1 MSKTRVLY
9 FLVILLLLD
18 GCTKDDEFYNLTN
31 PPASI
36 NYSAEV
42 IVDWY
47 DLIKTL
53 TQETPGF
60 TPPVAARAFGYTG
73 IALYEGIVIGLPN
86 KKSLSGQLNELQLN
100 VQTEDLNMYHWPT
113 VANAVLNQTTLY
125 YYSNTSTERMQAI
138 LDLNLAYTTQYQLE
152 VEPQVF
158 EASQSLAKQVA
169 DQIIAWSETDGGMDG
184 QFNNFP
190 SDYVLP
196 SSASWKPT
204 APNFSSP
211 LQPYWGSNRPFLT
224 TNVDAVQ
231 PVAPP
236 PASTDENSL
245 CYERAFEVYDVVKT
259 ITPEQ
264 IIIAQFWSDDP
275 VTTATPPGHSISI
288 ANQLIVQNNSNLGE
302 AAEIFAKLGIAISD
316 AFISCWKT
324 KYETLYVRP
333 ITYINENI
341 DPAWEPILSTPPFP
355 EYTSGHSVQSGA
367 LAQVMISFFGE
378 NYSFTDRT
386 HEGRTDIDGTART
399 FDSFIDMAEEAAIS
413 RLYGGIHYQEAIYNG
428 LEQGYAIG
436 RNVNNLDFGN

>member
-1 MSKTRVLY
+1 MSKVRVLY
-9 FLVILLLLD
+9 FLLTLLLLD
-18 GCTKDDEFYNLTN
+18 GCSKDDNFYDLSNTPESTNLN
-31 PPASI
+31 AK
-36 NYSAEV
+36 V

-73 IALYEGIVIGLPN
+73 IALYEGIVTGLPN
-86 KKSLSGQLNELQLN
+86 KKSLSGQLNELELN
-100 VQTEDLNMYHWPT
+100 IQTDDLEMYHWPT

-125 YYSNTSTERMQAI
+125 FYSNTSTERMQAI
-138 LDLNLAYTTQYQLE
+138 TDLNLAYSTQYQLE
-152 VEPQVF
+152 IESEVF
-158 EASQSLAKQVA
+158 EASESLAKQVA
-169 DQIIAWSETDGGMDG
+169 DQVIAWSETDGGMDG

-196 SSASWKPT
+196 ATASYKPT
-204 APNFSSP
+204 APDFNSP
-211 LQPYWGSNRPFLT
+211 LQPYWGINRPFLT
-224 TNVDAVQ
+224 ANVDDVQ

-236 PASTDENSL
+236 VVSTDENSL
-245 CYERAFEVYDVVKT
+245 CYERAFEVYEVVNN
-259 ITPEQ
+259 ITDEQ
-264 IIIAQFWSDDP
+264 IKIAQFWSDDP

-288 ANQLIVQNNSNLGE
+288 ANQLIVQNNSDLGE

-316 AFISCWKT
+316 AFVSCWKS

-341 DPAWEPILSTPPFP
+341 DPDWEPILSTPPFP

-378 NYSFTDRT
+378 NYAFTDRT

-399 FDSFIDMAEEAAIS
+399 FDSF
-413 RLYGGIHYQEAIYNG
+413 H
-428 LEQGYAIG
+428 
-436 RNVNNLDFGN
+436 